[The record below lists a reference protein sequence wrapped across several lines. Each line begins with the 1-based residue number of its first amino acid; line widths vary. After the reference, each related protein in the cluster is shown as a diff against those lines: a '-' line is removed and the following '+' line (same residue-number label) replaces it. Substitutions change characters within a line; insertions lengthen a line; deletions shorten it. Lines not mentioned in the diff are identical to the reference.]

1 MSADKRFY
9 ITTPIYYVNGTPHI
23 GHTYTSVVADA
34 AARWRRMKGER
45 AHFLTGT
52 DEHGQ
57 KVLDKANERGMTP
70 KDHCDDMVV
79 HWKAMG
85 ERFALSNDH
94 FVRTT
99 DPGHVACVKAV
110 LQSLWDKGEIYKD
123 SYTGW
128 YSTSAERFWTEKD
141 LVNGK
146 CPDTGQPVTKI
157 EESNY
162 FFRMGSY
169 QQRLIDHI
177 EANPDFILPEMRRN
191 EVVGFLRKP
200 LGDLCISRPKE
211 RMAWGIDLPFDTD
224 FVTYVWFDAL
234 LNYISV
240 PGYLPGG
247 GDDYLDTWP
256 ATYHLIGK
264 DILTTHSVYWIT
276 MLMAMEVPLP
286 EHIFAHGW
294 WMSSDGEKMSK
305 SLGNAIDVNLL
316 ADEYGADPVRYF
328 LLREIALGADGNFS
342 YEGFQIRYNADLAND
357 LGNLAHRALSMTT
370 NWLGGVTPVDE
381 APTELE
387 AELQELAARASSA
400 YAEGMD
406 TLQFKAALDALW
418 ELVRAGNKYVDTTAP
433 WALNKQGDTARLATV
448 MRTVLEL
455 CNLAGG
461 LLLPVMPAKM
471 AELLGR
477 MGRTPAQAEAD
488 VRALLAGELQP
499 LTALE
504 AGVALDLGEPLFP
517 RFRKLPERIAALFAE
532 AEAAQ
537 PEAARP
543 KKQKKAKEPPPP
555 TPEDAISYED
565 FAKLR
570 LRAGRILSCERH
582 PEADKLLVVKVD
594 VGEPEPRQIVAG
606 LAEFFEPEAMVGRT
620 VVVVCNLK
628 PVKLRGV
635 WSNGMLLAA
644 SDEAGVQDLVG
655 AQADPGAVVK

>member
-23 GHTYTSVVADA
+23 GHTYTSVVADTA
-34 AARWRRMKGER
+34 VRWRRLKGH
-45 AHFLTGT
+45 AAYFLTGT

-57 KVLDKANERGMTP
+57 KVLDKATERGMSP

-85 ERFALSNDH
+85 TRFALSNDH

-110 LQSLWDKGEIYKD
+110 LMDLWERGEIYKD

-128 YSTSAERFWTEKD
+128 YSTTAERFWTEKD
-141 LVNGK
+141 LVDGK

-169 QQRLIDHI
+169 GQRLIDHI
-177 EANPDFILPEMRRN
+177 EANPDFILPEKRKN
-191 EVVGFLRKP
+191 EVLGFLRKG

-234 LNYISV
+234 LNYLSV

-247 GDDYLDTWP
+247 DDDYLGTWP
-256 ATYHLIGK
+256 ADYHLIGK

-276 MLMAMEVPLP
+276 MLMAMQVPLP
-286 EHIFAHGW
+286 KHIYAHGW
-294 WMSSDGEKMSK
+294 WMSADGEKMSK

-316 ADEYGADPVRYF
+316 ADEYGVCATRYF
-328 LLREIALGADGNFS
+328 FLREIALGADGNFS
-342 YEGFQIRYNADLAND
+342 YQGFQTRYNADLAND
-357 LGNLAHRALSMTT
+357 LGNLAHRALSMTS
-370 NWLGGVTPVDE
+370 NWLGGLTPALE
-381 APTELE
+381 APGELE
-387 AELQELAARASSA
+387 ADLRSVATQAVRD

-418 ELVRAGNKYVDTTAP
+418 ELVKAGNKYIDTSAP
-433 WALNKQGDTARLATV
+433 WALNKKGDTARLATV
-448 MRTVLEL
+448 MRSVLEL
-455 CNLAGG
+455 CNLVGG

-471 AELLGR
+471 EELLGR
-477 MGRTPAQAEAD
+477 IGRSVPQAEAD
-488 VRALLAGELQP
+488 VRAVLADEIEP
-499 LTALE
+499 MAALDD
-504 AGVALDLGEPLFP
+504 GVTLDLGDPLFP
-517 RFRKLPERIAALFAE
+517 RFRKLPEAIAALFGEPDE
-532 AEAAQ
+532 APEQ
-537 PEAARP
+537 PA
-543 KKQKKAKEPPPP
+543 KKAKAPKEPPPP
-555 TPEDAISYED
+555 TPEDAIGYDD
-565 FAKLR
+565 FAKVR
-570 LRAGRILSCERH
+570 LQAGKILECRRH

-606 LAEFFEPEAMVGRT
+606 VADVFAPEQLVGRT
-620 VVVVCNLK
+620 IVVVCNLK
-628 PVKLRGV
+628 PVKLRGI

-644 SDEAGVQDLVG
+644 SNESGVQDLVG
-655 AQADPGAVVK
+655 AVCDPGAKVK